1 MFPTI
6 RDYMNFY
13 CKRMHTAF
21 LNLKKKKHTIYL
33 LDNENREFK

>member
-21 LNLKKKKHTIYL
+21 LNLKKKHTIYL

>member
-21 LNLKKKKHTIYL
+21 LNFKKKAYNIPA
-33 LDNENREFK
+33 